1 MYRILLYIF
10 FQFLFVICKFT
21 TGVMK
26 CSTVEKV
33 LILPY
38 IKENMAYKGNSNNSV
53 QTSLK
58 VSIWNDHL
66 YASTQSERS

>member
-26 CSTVEKV
+26 CSTVGKV

-38 IKENMAYKGNSNNSV
+38 IKENVAYKGNSNNSV

-66 YASTQSERS
+66 YSSTQSERS

>member
-1 MYRILLYIF
+1 
-10 FQFLFVICKFT
+10 
-21 TGVMK
+21 MK

-38 IKENMAYKGNSNNSV
+38 IKENMEYKENSNNSV

-66 YASTQSERS
+66 YSSTQSERS